1 MTEAS
6 VTGAPK
12 PTWRKIV
19 DYPLVEMVI
28 AVALF
33 IAATAAAVAVG
44 RVLPPMDKDVST
56 IVRGALSLAFVLAT
70 YKLVI
75 TRLGEQ
81 PRDDLLLAGAG
92 KGFGIGAGIGFG
104 IMTLCVAIAALAG
117 VYRIE
122 GPGTTGQLVTE
133 LVGMALLHVFL
144 EEILFRGILFRW
156 MEEFGGSWF
165 ALAATSALF
174 GFGHIYNPGATVFSS
189 LAIAIEA
196 GVLLG
201 GAYMLT
207 RSLWL
212 PIGLHAAWNFTQG
225 EVWDVPVS
233 GIDTQ
238 GLVTAQLSGHELLAG
253 GGFGLE
259 ASVIALVIATGTG
272 IWFVTRAVREGQL
285 MRPHW
290 VRARIARGN
299 VSVPS
304 TADA

>member
-19 DYPLVEMVI
+19 DYPLVAMVI

-81 PRDDLLLAGAG
+81 PHDDLLLAGAG
-92 KGFGIGAGIGFG
+92 KGFGIGAGVGFG

-122 GPGTTGQLVTE
+122 GPGTTAQLVTA
-133 LVGMALLHVFL
+133 LVGMALLPGFL

-165 ALAATSALF
+165 ALAATSAMF

-259 ASVIALVIATGTG
+259 ASIIALVIATGTG
-272 IWFVTRAVREGQL
+272 IWFVMRAVRGGQV

-290 VRARIARGN
+290 VRARIARES